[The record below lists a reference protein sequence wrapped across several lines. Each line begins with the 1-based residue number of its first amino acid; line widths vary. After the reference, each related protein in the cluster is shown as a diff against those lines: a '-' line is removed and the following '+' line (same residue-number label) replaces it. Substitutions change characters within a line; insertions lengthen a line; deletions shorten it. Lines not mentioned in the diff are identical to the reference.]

1 MSKVRVSADPEAMD
15 GNINYAKKIYDPGA
29 QFKKR
34 IFVVIIVIISYPELR
49 LVNHLFYFR

>member
-34 IFVVIIVIISYPELR
+34 IFVVIISYPELR